1 MSGKT
6 SSRRGVEPKSRA
18 KMALKATATMAPAKS
33 EGNKKAHGV
42 RIRRATAAD
51 LPAIVKLDEATSG
64 KAKPDYWRDKLAQ
77 FSDTHAQKRVFLVA
91 ELEGRIVGFITGEIR
106 DFEFGADPRG
116 WVFAVSVDPK
126 MRVKNIGTRLFE
138 EICEIFRR
146 AGIDKVSTLIERDEE
161 LVLAFFRSQGMI
173 FGRYIQMEKDIG

>member
-1 MSGKT
+1 MSGKI
-6 SSRRGVEPKSRA
+6 SSQRGGGLKSRA
-18 KMALKATATMAPAKS
+18 KAALKATATMDAAKS
-33 EGNKKAHGV
+33 EDSRKAYGS
-42 RIRRATAAD
+42 RIRRATSAD
-51 LPAIVKLDEATSG
+51 LPAIVKLDQATSG
-64 KAKPDYWRDKLAQ
+64 RSKPEYWRDKLAQ
-77 FSDTHAQKRVFLVA
+77 FSDTHADKRVFLVA
-91 ELEGRIVGFITGEIR
+91 EVEGQIVGFITGEIR

-126 MRVKNIGTRLFE
+126 MRVKNIGTRLFD

-146 AGIDKVSTLIERDEE
+146 AGVDKVSTLIERDSE